1 MRAQKRMAGFFTE
14 KLKKQVKITTYRI
27 PSATNT
33 TEDEVICLNTPRLSK
48 K

>member
-1 MRAQKRMAGFFTE
+1 MSAQKRMTGFVTE
-14 KLKKQVKITTYRI
+14 KPKKQAKITTYRI

-33 TEDEVICLNTPRLSK
+33 TEDEVICSPRLSK